1 MTGLAQTADGSR
13 ILASSTDRFVA
24 VYDPREAPTI
34 SGPRP
39 LLSHP
44 ALPSSVS
51 THPTDSNKA
60 ITGAYDGVVRTWDL
74 RSTKSAITAFEM
86 TGRSG
91 ESELRKNVQPADR
104 RKKIMS
110 VDWGYEI
117 IGVAGESGFEI
128 WRVNGQGEAV
138 Q

>member
-1 MTGLAQTADGSR
+1 MTGLAQTADRSR

-24 VYDPREAPTI
+24 VYDLREAP
-34 SGPRP
+34 SLSSPP

-60 ITGAYDGVVRTWDL
+60 ITGAYDGVVRIWDL

-86 TGRSG
+86 IGRSR
-91 ESELRKNVQPADR
+91 ESRKNVQPADR
-104 RKKIMS
+104 KTKIMS
-110 VDWGYEI
+110 VDWGHEI
-117 IGVAGESGFEI
+117 IGAAGESGVEI
-128 WRVNGQGEAV
+128 WRVNVQGEAAR
-138 Q
+138 

>member
-1 MTGLAQTADGSR
+1 MTGLAQTADRSR

-24 VYDPREAPTI
+24 VYDPREAPSTT
-34 SGPRP
+34 GPPP

-44 ALPSSVS
+44 ALPSSIS
-51 THPTDSNKA
+51 THPTDSNKVA
-60 ITGAYDGVVRTWDL
+60 TGAYDGVVRIWDL
-74 RSTKSAITAFEM
+74 RSTKSAITAFEV
-86 TGRSG
+86 TGQSR
-91 ESELRKNVQPADR
+91 ESRKNVQPVDR
-104 RKKIMS
+104 KKKIMS

-128 WRVNGQGEAV
+128 WRINDQGEAV

>member
-1 MTGLAQTADGSR
+1 MTGLAQTADRSR

-24 VYDPREAPTI
+24 VYDPRETPPL
-34 SGPRP
+34 SGPPP

-60 ITGAYDGVVRTWDL
+60 ITGAYDGVVRIWDL
-74 RSTKSAITAFEM
+74 RSTKSAITAFEV
-86 TGRSG
+86 TGRG
-91 ESELRKNVQPADR
+91 RESRKNIQPADR
-104 RKKIMS
+104 KKKIMS
-110 VDWGYEI
+110 VDWEYEI
-117 IGVAGESGFEI
+117 IGVAGESGVEI
-128 WRVNGQGEAV
+128 WRINDQGEAV

>member
-1 MTGLAQTADGSR
+1 MTSLAQTADRSR

-24 VYDPREAPTI
+24 VYDPREAP
-34 SGPRP
+34 SLEGPPP

-60 ITGAYDGVVRTWDL
+60 ITGAYDGIVRIWDL
-74 RSTKSAITAFEM
+74 RSTKSAITAFEV
-86 TGRSG
+86 TGGNR
-91 ESELRKNVQPADR
+91 ESRKNAHPADR
-104 RKKIMS
+104 KKKIMS
-110 VDWGYEI
+110 VDWGYKI
-117 IGVAGESGFEI
+117 IGVAGESGVEV
-128 WRVNGQGEAV
+128 WRTNDQEEAV